1 MNMRF
6 AENLKKL
13 RIERGLSQRE
23 LADRIYVARSTVGK
37 WESGSRLPDAVMIFR
52 LSRCL
57 GVDTG
62 TLLSIEEENDGSP
75 NVILVDDSEIIL
87 TGGLPVLEATLPNA
101 TIAGF
106 IRPSEG
112 IEYARAN
119 KIALAFL
126 DIEMGRMS
134 GLELCQKLLE
144 IDPRTNIVFLTA
156 YADYSFDA
164 WQTGAS
170 GFMLKP
176 LTPEGVREQLQMLRC
191 PFPME
196 DADAYIRI

>member
-1 MNMRF
+1 MDTRF

-23 LADRIYVARSTVGK
+23 LADLIYVDRSTVAR
-37 WESGSRLPDAVMIFR
+37 WESGSRLPDAVMIYR

-62 TLLSIEEENDGSP
+62 TLLSIAEENDGSP

-87 TGGLPVLEATLPNA
+87 TGGLPVLETALPNA
-101 TIAGF
+101 MIAGF
-106 IRPSEG
+106 TRPSEA

-144 IDPRTNIVFLTA
+144 INPHTNIVFLTA

-176 LTPEGVREQLQMLRC
+176 LTPEGVREQLQMLRY
-191 PFPME
+191 PFPTGS
-196 DADAYIRI
+196 ASA

>member
-1 MNMRF
+1 MYMRF

-23 LADRIYVARSTVGK
+23 LADMIYVDRSTVGK
-37 WESGSRLPDAVMIFR
+37 WENGKRLPDAVMILR

-62 TLLSIEEENDGSP
+62 TLLSIAEDNDGSP

-87 TGGLPVLEATLPNA
+87 TGGLPVLEAALPNA

-106 IRPSEG
+106 TRPSEAV
-112 IEYARAN
+112 EYARAN
-119 KIALAFL
+119 KVALAFL

-144 IDPRTNIVFLTA
+144 INPRTNIVFLTA

-164 WQTGAS
+164 WKTGAS

-176 LTPEGVREQLQMLRC
+176 LTPEGVREQLQMLRY
-191 PFPME
+191 PFRWE
-196 DADAYIRI
+196 AQTSE